1 MVFTA
6 YAYQISPG
14 RDDMLYFART
24 FAECRLEAL
33 QHRAEIRENDDE
45 YRDHLGAMALYECVM
60 KVPDPE
66 TLIRVMNVAD
76 DPNALFKACVVER
89 HLIAVVAE

>member
-24 FAECRLEAL
+24 FDECRFEAL
-33 QHRAEIRENDDE
+33 QHRAEILENDE
-45 YRDHLGAMALYECVM
+45 HQDHLGAMALYECVM
-60 KVPDPE
+60 KVPDPD

-76 DPNALFKACVVER
+76 DPNALFKACLVER